1 MDMEQNQSAEAK
13 VTNQMISYL
22 RSTKPWTKFLS
33 VLGFIMVAFSVLIG
47 LVFMIGRNLFPQLNG
62 APTFIVGIMY
72 MLFSLIYLFPS
83 IYLFKYSSS
92 ISRFLNTGR
101 EIDMESALSH
111 QKSFWK
117 FVGIVSLIAI
127 IIAVLGII
135 AAIVIP
141 VVTRMNTPHS
151 AQQRHQERCG

>member
-47 LVFMIGRNLFPQLNG
+47 LLFMIGRNLFPQG
-62 APTFIVGIMY
+62 APTFFVSIMY

-101 EIDMESALSH
+101 EIDMEYALSY

-151 AQQRHQERCG
+151 A